1 MTVFDLPNDTDT
13 DNLKYT
19 SLLNVG
25 NNSILSTAQGHYF
38 GVPVH
43 EASKQHSDKHY
54 IKCIKITLIDRCIAW
69 IKNQQQ

>member
-54 IKCIKITLIDRCIAW
+54 I
-69 IKNQQQ
+69 NV